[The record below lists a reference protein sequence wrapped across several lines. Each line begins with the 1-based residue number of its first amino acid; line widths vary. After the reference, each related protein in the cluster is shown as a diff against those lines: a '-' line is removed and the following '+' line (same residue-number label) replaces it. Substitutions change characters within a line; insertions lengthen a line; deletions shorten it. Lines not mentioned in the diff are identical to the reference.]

1 MKYFSFKK
9 FDLQVSEEVFPI
21 TTDTILL
28 ASWVNCK
35 LAKSLLE
42 VGIGSGAISFLLESQ
57 NKTLDK
63 VIGIDINKTAIEL
76 ARQNTLQLKLD
87 KMVFHQSDFQSFGS
101 SCKFDH
107 IVCNPPY
114 FKNMLLSKE
123 KLKQEAKHQ
132 IHFDFVEFAF
142 FCNSNL
148 NPQGRVSMIIP
159 TEQENFLA
167 ECFNRAKFQ
176 LSRLCSVYH
185 EMESES
191 KLSMVEYSNDMQVLE
206 KSSLI
211 MYQNKNG
218 LKTKEFEAMTYNFL
232 R

>member
-87 KMVFHQSDFQSFGS
+87 KIINLIFNLLVQVVNLITLFVILLTSKICFYQ
-101 SCKFDH
+101 K
-107 IVCNPPY
+107 
-114 FKNMLLSKE
+114 KN
-123 KLKQEAKHQ
+123 
-132 IHFDFVEFAF
+132 
-142 FCNSNL
+142 
-148 NPQGRVSMIIP
+148 
-159 TEQENFLA
+159 
-167 ECFNRAKFQ
+167 
-176 LSRLCSVYH
+176 
-185 EMESES
+185 
-191 KLSMVEYSNDMQVLE
+191 
-206 KSSLI
+206 
-211 MYQNKNG
+211 
-218 LKTKEFEAMTYNFL
+218 
-232 R
+232 

>member
-1 MKYFSFKK
+1 LKYFSFKK

-87 KMVFHQSDFQSFGS
+87 KMVFHQSDET
-101 SCKFDH
+101 
-107 IVCNPPY
+107 P
-114 FKNMLLSKE
+114 
-123 KLKQEAKHQ
+123 
-132 IHFDFVEFAF
+132 
-142 FCNSNL
+142 FC
-148 NPQGRVSMIIP
+148 Q
-159 TEQENFLA
+159 
-167 ECFNRAKFQ
+167 
-176 LSRLCSVYH
+176 
-185 EMESES
+185 
-191 KLSMVEYSNDMQVLE
+191 D
-206 KSSLI
+206 
-211 MYQNKNG
+211 
-218 LKTKEFEAMTYNFL
+218 
-232 R
+232 